1 MSINFSE
8 IYNNMNFN
16 EKKNQKKIMN
26 SYLSY
31 NYRRILMKILEMNE
45 KSKKRWSRDIYIIT
59 HISVEYWNLYQNKC

>member
-45 KSKKRWSRDIYIIT
+45 KSKKR
-59 HISVEYWNLYQNKC
+59 